1 MRGVGK
7 VFIAALVAAG
17 ISMLTSGTARAA
29 GGAFAV
35 DDAAVDDP
43 GNCKVESWASS
54 ASNRD
59 FAAVTT
65 PACVVKLFFPTE
77 VGLQIARTRAGGEW
91 STSVTPKGKM
101 MINEPKVGNFGLAIS
116 AGATYD
122 AATGQNTGSFVNIP
136 VTYMF
141 SETFK
146 INVNGGWSYDHI
158 NLLHFATYG
167 FGFEWVP
174 VKNWTVIGEVFGLV
188 GPQNVDPRTVTDPR
202 FQVGVR
208 YTPIETLDFDLIY
221 GRNITGE
228 NANWITVGMNVRFPA
243 PK

>member
-1 MRGVGK
+1 MRGVGLTLSA
-7 VFIAALVAAG
+7 FLLAAG
-17 ISMLTSGTARAA
+17 AVLLASSATRAA

-43 GNCKVESWASS
+43 GNCKVESWVSS
-54 ASNRD
+54 ASNKD
-59 FAAVTT
+59 FAAAAT

-77 VGLQIARTRAGGEW
+77 VGLQFARTRAGGEW
-91 STSVTPKGKM
+91 STSVTPKAKM

-122 AATGQNTGSFVNIP
+122 AATGQNTGSFVNVP

-141 SETFK
+141 SEAFK
-146 INVNGGWSYDHI
+146 INVNGGWSYDRV

-208 YTPIETLDFDLIY
+208 YTPAATS
-221 GRNITGE
+221 RARTRTGSRS
-228 NANWITVGMNVRFPA
+228 A
-243 PK
+243 